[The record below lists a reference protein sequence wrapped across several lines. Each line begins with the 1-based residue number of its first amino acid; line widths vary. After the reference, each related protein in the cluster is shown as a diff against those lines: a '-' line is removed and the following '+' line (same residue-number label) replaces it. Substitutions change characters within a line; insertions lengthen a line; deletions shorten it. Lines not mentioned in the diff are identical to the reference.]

1 LGDWEIGRLGDWE
14 IGRLG
19 DWEIGRLGDENKYPI
34 SNKEY
39 PMSKLI
45 DEFRWKLEIECWI
58 LGVQK

>member
-1 LGDWEIGRLGDWE
+1 
-14 IGRLG
+14 LG